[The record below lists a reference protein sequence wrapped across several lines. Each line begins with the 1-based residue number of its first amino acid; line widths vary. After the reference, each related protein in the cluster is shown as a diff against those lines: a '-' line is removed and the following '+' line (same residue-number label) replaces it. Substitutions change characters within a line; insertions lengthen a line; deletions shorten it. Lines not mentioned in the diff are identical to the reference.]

1 MLSDWMLN
9 FVVNLPLNLP
19 TAVMWISAVPSGLR
33 ARNGDLEINSQVSR
47 EGGSLVYS
55 VDGHAY
61 VKVKW
66 GEEGEEMFR
75 MRIDNIIMSL
85 VEEWKESKHTREISK
100 LIELRQEI
108 GASRDLID
116 IQLVKYL
123 RKPVFGGDCEYL
135 K

>member
-1 MLSDWMLN
+1 M
-9 FVVNLPLNLP
+9 
-19 TAVMWISAVPSGLR
+19 
-33 ARNGDLEINSQVSR
+33 NGDLEIYSQVSR
-47 EGGSLVYS
+47 DGGSLVYS

-66 GEEGEEMFR
+66 GEEGEELFR
-75 MRIDNIIMSL
+75 MRIDNIITSL
-85 VEEWKESKHTREISK
+85 VNEWKDSKHTREISK

-108 GASRDLID
+108 GNFRDLIN